1 MPATTTI
8 PALAPDEERNQQI
21 FSLLIHKRFRI
32 LFPSGE
38 DDTFFPPFDAEVDV
52 ETMTQARCNI
62 EAGACMVI
70 GLRFAGTANRDAF
83 QLLHGVVNKFLRL
96 QHAVN
101 HPAAVAAGK
110 NTVES
115 CLVTAVVS
123 LAMVMA
129 GSGNLEVLRICR
141 LLHARVG
148 AAYAA
153 SVTYGSHS
161 AVHMAL
167 GLLFMGGGRYTLG
180 NSDTAVAAMLCAF
193 FPKWPVHSNDNR

>member
-1 MPATTTI
+1 
-8 PALAPDEERNQQI
+8 
-21 FSLLIHKRFRI
+21 
-32 LFPSGE
+32 
-38 DDTFFPPFDAEVDV
+38 
-52 ETMTQARCNI
+52 MTQARCNI

-83 QLLHGVVNKFLRL
+83 QLLHDIVDKFLRMQL
-96 QHAVN
+96 NPN
-101 HPAAVAAGK
+101 HPASIAAGK
-110 NTVES
+110 STLES

-148 AAYAA
+148 AAY
-153 SVTYGSHS
+153 SGYVTYGSHM

-180 NSDTAVAAMLCAF
+180 NSDVAVAAMLCAF